1 MIVNEKQMKYIS
13 LLYYTIFFIFLGCG
27 STKYAQISSENL
39 IPLIEFN
46 SDIKEVER
54 EILTIRAVLLAEQER
69 KLLKNKKEF
78 KKLTKYQRQ
87 VIKERVKIAKRL
99 LKEKRREVK
108 ANVNR
113 ISEILRNFALL
124 ESGMTLDQMRKFGF
138 DMSSHNVAKF
148 PGTKALSLW
157 YTEQSI
163 IPSPPHFFGETKV
176 DEKTV
181 SLLNGY
187 RWEEKYI
194 PSPNSGSFRAFVNNR
209 RIEVV
214 LGFHYQFEA
223 WTRVIDGKEIL
234 ITVRKGGPRAIFQ
247 SKEEYETK
255 KSKILKIFKSPLK
268 IMPGI

>member
-1 MIVNEKQMKYIS
+1 
-13 LLYYTIFFIFLGCG
+13 
-27 STKYAQISSENL
+27 
-39 IPLIEFN
+39 
-46 SDIKEVER
+46 
-54 EILTIRAVLLAEQER
+54 
-69 KLLKNKKEF
+69 
-78 KKLTKYQRQ
+78 
-87 VIKERVKIAKRL
+87 
-99 LKEKRREVK
+99 
-108 ANVNR
+108 
-113 ISEILRNFALL
+113 
-124 ESGMTLDQMRKFGF
+124 MRKFGF

-194 PSPNSGSFRAFVNNR
+194 PSPNSGSFWAFVKNR

-234 ITVRKGGPRAIFQ
+234 ITVRKGGPRAVFQ

-255 KSKILKIFKSPLK
+255 KSKILKFIRNPLK
-268 IMPGI
+268 IVPSI

>member
-1 MIVNEKQMKYIS
+1 MLTKKQMKYIN

-27 STKYAQISSENL
+27 STKYAQISSENI

-69 KLLKNKKEF
+69 KLFNNKKEF

-87 VIKERVKIAKRL
+87 VVKERVKIAERL
-99 LKEKRREVK
+99 LKEKRREVQ

-138 DMSSHNVAKF
+138 DMSSHNVARF

-163 IPSPPHFFGETKV
+163 IPLPPHLLGETKV

-194 PSPNSGSFRAFVNNR
+194 PSPNCGSFSAFVTNR
-209 RIEVV
+209 RVEVV

-234 ITVRKGGPRAIFQ
+234 ITVRKGGPRAVFM
-247 SKEEYETK
+247 SKDKYETK
-255 KSKILKIFKSPLK
+255 RSKILKFIRNPLE
-268 IMPGI
+268 IVPGI

>member
-1 MIVNEKQMKYIS
+1 MIVNVKQVKYIS
-13 LLYYTIFFIFLGCG
+13 LLYYTIFFILLGCG
-27 STKYAQISSENL
+27 STQYSQISSENL
-39 IPLIEFN
+39 VTPIESN
-46 SDIKEVER
+46 SDINEVER

-99 LKEKRREVK
+99 LKEKRREVE
-108 ANVNR
+108 ANVNS
-113 ISEILRNFALL
+113 ISEILRNFDLL
-124 ESGMTLDQMRKFGF
+124 ESGMSLDQMRKLGF
-138 DMSSHNVAKF
+138 DMSSLNVAKF

-163 IPSPPHFFGETKV
+163 IPSPPHFLGEIKV

-214 LGFHYQFEA
+214 LGFHYEFEA

-234 ITVRKGGPRAIFQ
+234 ITVRKGGPRAVFQ

-255 KSKILKIFKSPLK
+255 RSKILKIFKSPLEYV
-268 IMPGI
+268 PGI

>member
-1 MIVNEKQMKYIS
+1 MIVNVKQVKYIS
-13 LLYYTIFFIFLGCG
+13 LLYYTIFFILLGCG
-27 STKYAQISSENL
+27 STQYSQISSENL
-39 IPLIEFN
+39 VTPIESN
-46 SDIKEVER
+46 SDINEVER

-87 VIKERVKIAKRL
+87 VVKERVKIAKRL
-99 LKEKRREVK
+99 LKEKRREVE
-108 ANVNR
+108 ANVNS
-113 ISEILRNFALL
+113 ISEILRNFDLL
-124 ESGMTLDQMRKFGF
+124 ESGMSLDQMRKLGF
-138 DMSSHNVAKF
+138 DMSSLNVAKF

-163 IPSPPHFFGETKV
+163 IPSPPHFLGEIKV

-268 IMPGI
+268 IIPGI